1 MILFVLD
8 ACAVA
13 RVYFRDIGTRNMRQI
28 YAYPQS
34 QMIVPSVALC
44 EILSTLISAYNNRV
58 LDGTQYRASRAAFE
72 GDLKRGKIRSFN
84 VVPAVIELAR
94 ELICKHKVQSG
105 KMGLGGADS
114 IYLALAL
121 HLARIVKSHGW
132 RVILVTSDGALYNS
146 AMDEPELETFHFW
159 TCDMGC
165 NCGVEVI
172 PIKGKPISPNTCPN
186 CGKACPECRYD
197 LCPSRY
203 KVTF

>member
-8 ACAVA
+8 ACAIA
-13 RVYFRDIGTRNMRQI
+13 RVYFKDIGTRNMRQI
-28 YAYPQS
+28 YVHPQS

-44 EILSTLISAYNNRV
+44 EVLSTLISAYNNRV
-58 LDGTQYRASRAAFE
+58 LDETQYRASLAAFE
-72 GDLKRGKIRSFN
+72 GDLKTGKIRSFN

-94 ELICKHKVQSG
+94 DLICKHKVQPG
-105 KMGLGGADS
+105 RMGLGGADS

-121 HLARIVKSHGW
+121 HLARTVKSYGW

-146 AMDEPELETFHFW
+146 AMDESELEAFHFW

-165 NCGVEVI
+165 DCGIELI
-172 PIKGKPISPNTCPN
+172 PIKGKPVSPNTCPK
-186 CGKACPECRYD
+186 CGKVCSECRYD